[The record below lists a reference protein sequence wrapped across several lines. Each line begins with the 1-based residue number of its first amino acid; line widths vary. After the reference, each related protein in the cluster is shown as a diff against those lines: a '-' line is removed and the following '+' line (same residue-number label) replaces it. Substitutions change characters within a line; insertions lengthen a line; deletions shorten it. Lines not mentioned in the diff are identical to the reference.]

1 MEKEFEIRPAEI
13 KDADLIADVIMEAL
27 GKELCES
34 FTSKGNTL
42 KDVHDLFAIC
52 GASDDSQY
60 SYRNTL
66 IAVVDNKPAGAIIC
80 YDGARLH
87 ELRQRFLDEFAR
99 MHGYRIDQYMTEETT
114 PDEFYI
120 DSLAV
125 LPEYR
130 GKGIARALI
139 EAACRRNDEICGK
152 RVGLL
157 VDKTNHRA
165 RGMYERLG
173 FRPDGEREFAG
184 EVMEHMTIGNQ

>member
-13 KDADLIADVIMEAL
+13 KDADIIADVIMEAL

-34 FTSKGNTL
+34 FTSEGNTL
-42 KDVHDLFAIC
+42 QDVHDLFAIC
-52 GASDDSQY
+52 GASADSQY
-60 SYRNTL
+60 SYKNTL
-66 IAVVDNKPAGAIIC
+66 IATVGGQSAGAIIC
-80 YDGARLH
+80 YDGARLN
-87 ELRQRFLDEFAR
+87 ELRQRFLDEFAK
-99 MHGYRIDQYMTEETT
+99 MHGYRIDQYITEETT

-130 GKGIARALI
+130 GKGIARGLI
-139 EAACRRNDEICGK
+139 EAACRWNEETCGK
-152 RVGLL
+152 KVGLL

-173 FRPDGEREFAG
+173 FKPDGEREFAG
-184 EVMEHMTIGNQ
+184 EAMEHMTISN